1 MAYSLNQK
9 IKDLEPYEPISGTYK
24 IRLDA
29 NESPFSYTDEIK
41 EKIAAA
47 VKEIDFNRYPDPMAE
62 ELCKA
67 FAGFYDIDKSLV
79 TAANGSDELISIIET
94 AFLMKGEKLLF
105 IAPDFSMY
113 KFYSSI
119 CEAQCIQI
127 NKDPQLEISPE
138 EIIQAVKDSGAKCV
152 IFSNPCNPTGQ
163 GIKREGIRKIVSSV
177 DALIVDDE
185 AYMDFWDQSMLG
197 EAENFDNLIVLRTAS
212 KAAGSAALR
221 LGFAVA
227 NERITRALKA
237 VKSPYNVNS
246 VSQKIGSI
254 IYSEKDY
261 FKKSLAAIV
270 HNRDLLYNGLRNCES
285 FTDDFKVYP
294 SVTNFVFVKTYMALD
309 IWKYLLSKSAAIRY
323 MGDYIRISAGT
334 DEETAFVLKEIENYL
349 KNLRDKN

>member
-41 EKIAAA
+41 EKIAQA
-47 VKEIDFNRYPDPMAE
+47 VKTIDYNRYPDPLAE
-62 ELCKA
+62 DLCTA
-67 FAGFYDIDKSLV
+67 FAGFYDIDKKLV
-79 TAANGSDELISIIET
+79 TAANGSDELISLVET

-119 CEAQCIQI
+119 CEVECVQL
-127 NKDPQLEISPE
+127 NKNPELKTSPE
-138 EIIQAVKDSGAKCV
+138 DVIKAVKDSGAKCV

-163 GIKREGIRKIVSSV
+163 GLNREEIRKIVSSV
-177 DALIVDDE
+177 DALVVDDE
-185 AYMDFWDQSMLG
+185 AYMDFWDQSMLD
-197 EAENFDNLIVLRTAS
+197 EVENYDNLIIFRTAS
-212 KAAGSAALR
+212 KAVSSAALR

-227 NERITRALKA
+227 NEKITRALKA

-246 VSQKIGSI
+246 VSQKIGTI
-254 IYSEKDY
+254 IFAEKEY
-261 FKKSLAAIV
+261 FKKSLASIV
-270 HNRDLLYNGLRNCES
+270 YNRDLLYNGLRNCGC
-285 FTDDFKVYP
+285 FTDDFIVYP
-294 SVTNFVFVKTYMALD
+294 TVTNFVFVKTTMALD
-309 IWKYLLSKSAAIRY
+309 IWKYLLSKSVAIRY

-334 DEETAFVLKEIENYL
+334 DEETEFVLKEIENYL
-349 KNLRDKN
+349 KNIKKN

>member
-1 MAYSLNQK
+1 MSYRLNQK

-41 EKIAAA
+41 EKIS
-47 VKEIDFNRYPDPMAE
+47 KEIKTIDFNRYPDPMAA
-62 ELCKA
+62 ELCGA
-67 FAGFYDIDKSLV
+67 FADFYGIDKNLV

-94 AFLMKGEKLLF
+94 AFLMKGERLLF

-119 CEAQCIQI
+119 CETECVQI
-127 NKDPQLEISPE
+127 NKNESLEITAQ
-138 EIIQAVKDSGAKCV
+138 EIIAAIKESGARCV

-163 GIKREGIRKIVSSV
+163 GLDREAIREIVTSV
-177 DALIVDDE
+177 DALIIDDE
-185 AYMDFWDQSMLG
+185 AYMDFWDQSMIG
-197 EAENFDNLIVLRTAS
+197 EVKNYDNLIVLRTAS
-212 KAAGSAALR
+212 KALGSAALR
-221 LGFAVA
+221 LGFAAA
-227 NERITRALKA
+227 NEKITRALRA

-246 VSQKIGSI
+246 VSQKIGAVLF
-254 IYSEKDY
+254 SEIDY

-270 HNRDLLYNGLRNCES
+270 HNRDLLYNGLRNCEK

-294 SVTNFVFVKTYMALD
+294 SVTNFVFVKTSMALD

-334 DEETAFVLKEIENYL
+334 DEETAFVLNEIGNYL
-349 KNLRDKN
+349 KDKKQN

>member
-41 EKIAAA
+41 EKIAEA
-47 VKEIDFNRYPDPMAE
+47 VKTIDYNRYPDPMAG
-62 ELCKA
+62 ELCGA
-67 FAGFYDIDKSLV
+67 FAEFYEIDKNLV

-119 CEAQCIQI
+119 CEAECVQV
-127 NKDPQLEISPE
+127 NKNAELEITAD
-138 EIIQAVKDSGAKCV
+138 EIIKAIKDSGAKCV

-163 GIKREGIRKIVSSV
+163 GLGREDVRKILSSV
-177 DALIVDDE
+177 DALVVDDE
-185 AYMDFWDQSMLG
+185 AYMDFWNQSMIG
-197 EAENFDNLIVLRTAS
+197 ETEKYDNLIVLRTAS
-212 KAAGSAALR
+212 KAFGSAALR

-227 NERITRALKA
+227 NEKITKALKA

-246 VSQKIGSI
+246 VSQKIGAI
-254 IYSEKDY
+254 VYSEKDY
-261 FKKSLAAIV
+261 FRKSLESIV
-270 HNRDLLYNGLRNCES
+270 YNRDLLYNGLRNCGCMCG
-285 FTDDFKVYP
+285 DFKVYAT
-294 SVTNFVFVKTYMALD
+294 VTNFVFIKTSMAFD
-309 IWKYLLSKSAAIRY
+309 IWKYLLSKSIAVRY
-323 MGDYIRISAGT
+323 MGEYLRISAGT
-334 DEETAFVLKEIENYL
+334 DRETSVVVAEIESYL
-349 KNLRDKN
+349 KNKGNK